1 METVLE
7 ECVRVGRR
15 RIVENRRIIFG
26 RLVDMNL
33 YDVSAWCISF

>member
-15 RIVENRRIIFG
+15 RIVENRRII
-26 RLVDMNL
+26 LMLDMNL
-33 YDVSAWCISF
+33 YDVST